1 MNTDQVA
8 KWGRTSRCEEDLP
21 DPLFPY
27 STRHV
32 YASSMIDEGVPA
44 RVVQGRIV
52 QGRIVQGRIG
62 YTDGRMTRTT
72 SR

>member
-44 RVVQGRIV
+44 RVVQGRI
-52 QGRIVQGRIG
+52 G